1 MLGWGILGL
10 IAFIIIAFIPARIA
24 SSKGRSFFLWFL
36 LSIPFWWI
44 TLFVTLMMKS
54 PGAPAGKIGDEEA

>member
-10 IAFIIIAFIPARIA
+10 IAFIIIAFIPARIV

-44 TLFVTLMMKS
+44 TLFVTLSMKT
-54 PGAPAGKIGDEEA
+54 PGAKTGAIADEDE